1 MFCSSLRKRPEWIP
15 AIPLLAGSTP
25 RLQESRLSTH
35 DIALPLPQQQQQG
48 RFLRLVLLSPKDVG
62 AAATEERLER
72 LFNLD
77 GGRDAAVIFL
87 LDQEGRG
94 TNPTEAFVTLQIKR
108 VLDLFLRVF
117 ALLWLTTSLQ
127 SILNKL
133 ELPLIPLTSVGT
145 LSTILANFQLV
156 PAAAQPIDSSAQA
169 TSLSLLQHMSSGSD
183 PLSEHAANLLSE
195 LGRSPREVSIL
206 AVTDQGR
213 ARILDLLGSVEGT
226 RVLLFLAQEKPVFA

>member
-15 AIPLLAGSTP
+15 AIPLLAGSTL

-35 DIALPLPQQQQQG
+35 DLALPLPQQQQQG

-87 LDQEGRG
+87 LDQEGQR
-94 TNPTEAFVTLQIKR
+94 TNPTEAFMTLQIN
-108 VLDLFLRVF
+108 
-117 ALLWLTTSLQ
+117 
-127 SILNKL
+127 ILNKL
-133 ELPLIPLTSVGT
+133 EIPLIPLTSVGT

-156 PAAAQPIDSSAQA
+156 PAAAKPIDSSAQA
-169 TSLSLLQHMSSGSD
+169 TSLSLLQHMSSGID

-206 AVTDQGR
+206 AVTDHGR